1 MLFLSLGV
9 WMDFECMLLLIRLLF
24 NSFFSLNN
32 PLRTIMYSS
41 PKIYGETRKVLKLS
55 KNIAFYN

>member
-1 MLFLSLGV
+1 MLFLSLRV
-9 WMDFECMLLLIRLLF
+9 CINFECMLLLIRLLF
-24 NSFFSLNN
+24 DSFFSLND

-41 PKIYGETRKVLKLS
+41 PKIYGTTRKVLKLF